1 MIVLGADTH
10 KRSHTIA
17 AVGDACT
24 VTVGAED
31 CAVASPAPTA
41 PSARSAPAPA
51 TRALVTR
58 SSIPTSP

>member
-1 MIVLGADTH
+1 MDT
-10 KRSHTIA
+10 

-51 TRALVTR
+51 TRALLTR